1 MEKNDIYV
9 LYGQRP
15 REMMQKLLE
24 TIQPETL
31 IQDKNALIGIKP
43 NLVVARE
50 ASSGATTHPEL
61 VEGVIV
67 YLKEQGY
74 QNLMI
79 MEGSWVGDRTSIAF
93 DVCGYTALARKYN
106 VKLVDLQKDS
116 SKTYDV
122 GGVKMEFCNQA
133 MAADFIIN
141 MPVLKGHC
149 QTSMTCAL
157 KNMKGCITNKEKRH
171 FHTMGLHKPIA
182 YLNKLRCADLVL
194 VDGLCG
200 DLDFEEG
207 GNPVKM
213 DRIIAARDSVLVDTY
228 VASLMGFAK
237 EDIEYIGIAEKLGVG
252 SADLSRANIIEE
264 NEGVRPG
271 AVLPSG
277 KVRALQKYV
286 DAKDACS
293 ACYGS
298 LMHALNRMRER
309 GTLRNVKEKIYIG
322 QGYKGE
328 CPNGIGIG
336 ACLKNCS
343 KNVKGCPP
351 TAIDIVNFLENNQ

>member
-15 REMMQKLLE
+15 REMMQKLLND
-24 TIQPETL
+24 IKPETL
-31 IQDKNALIGIKP
+31 IKDKNALIGIKP

-67 YLKEQGY
+67 YLQEKGY
-74 QNLMI
+74 QNIIIL
-79 MEGSWVGDRTSIAF
+79 EGSWVGDRTAQAF
-93 DVCGYTALARKYN
+93 DYCGYTALSRKYN
-106 VKLVDLQKDS
+106 VKLFDLQKDS

-122 GGVKMEFCNQA
+122 GGVKIEFCDKA
-133 MAADFIIN
+133 MEVDFLIN

-171 FHTMGLHKPIA
+171 FHAMGLHKPIA
-182 YLNKLRCADLVL
+182 YLNKLRSADLVL

-213 DRIIAARDSVLVDTY
+213 DRLIAARDSVLVDTY

-237 EDIEYIGIAEKLGVG
+237 EEIEYITIAEKLGVG
-252 SADLSRANIIEE
+252 SGDLNSANITEI

-271 AVLPSG
+271 PVLPSG

-286 DAKDACS
+286 EAKDACS

-298 LMHALNRMRER
+298 LMHALHRMREK
-309 GTLRNVKEKIYIG
+309 GTLRNVSEKIYIG
-322 QGYKGE
+322 QGFKGQ

-343 KNVKGCPP
+343 KNVMGCPP
-351 TAIDIVNFLENNQ
+351 KAIDIVEFLENNQ